1 MSPWMLML
9 MRVRRGPFSGLLPG
23 LGGSQLPQHRAF
35 FCVKTATQK
44 NCRFSDKRTAGKC
57 PRIDPADL
65 HIDACWSVP
74 SYDSLEA
81 VPLEL
86 AEDFAVGVQCRV
98 SVFSSIEDDGWTEL
112 KMRDRIIYLQ
122 TPSFVIDDTT
132 NKTLEMPS
140 QKREAD
146 EYCREHGIK
155 VLSTRWVAV
164 EKKDGE
170 TKEEIVRARVV
181 ARDYASGS
189 PTAAELGISSP
200 TSSNEAFRSFLVF
213 VSATESDIVL
223 ARCFDGILVRAHCFS

>member
-1 MSPWMLML
+1 ML
-9 MRVRRGPFSGLLPG
+9 
-23 LGGSQLPQHRAF
+23 
-35 FCVKTATQK
+35 
-44 NCRFSDKRTAGKC
+44 
-57 PRIDPADL
+57 
-65 HIDACWSVP
+65 P

-86 AEDFAVGVQCRV
+86 AEDFAIGVQRRV
-98 SVFSSIEDDGWTEL
+98 SMFSSIEDDGWTEL

-122 TPSFVIDDTT
+122 TPSFVRDDTT
-132 NKTLEMPS
+132 NKTLDPKRTHDGMTKEIRALDS
-140 QKREAD
+140 LRVGDAITKREAD

-200 TSSNEAFRSFLVF
+200 TSSNEAFRSFLVSE
-213 VSATESDIVL
+213 VAQGALRVAICVL
-223 ARCFDGILVRAHCFS
+223 GVVQALERTCERDGASRL